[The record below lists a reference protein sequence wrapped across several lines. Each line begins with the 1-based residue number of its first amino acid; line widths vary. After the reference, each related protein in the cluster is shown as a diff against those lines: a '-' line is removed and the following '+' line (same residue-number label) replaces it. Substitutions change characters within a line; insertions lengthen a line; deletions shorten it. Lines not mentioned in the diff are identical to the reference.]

1 MASFLKWGIRMTIGE
16 AIRRTDE
23 MQPNSFRAEEKIAWL
38 RQLDMELYAEVVIN
52 HEGCVMYPDY
62 DEDTDENTVL
72 LVQGP
77 YESIY
82 IHWLQSRMDYAL
94 AEYGR
99 YNNSNAAF
107 EADRVAWRMYYNR
120 TNMPVQAARGRY
132 F

>member
-1 MASFLKWGIRMTIGE
+1 MTIGE
-16 AIRRTDE
+16 AIGKIDE
-23 MQPNSFRAEEKIAWL
+23 LQPNTFSMPEKIGWL
-38 RQLDMELYAEVVIN
+38 RQLDQELWREVVLT
-52 HEGCVMYPDY
+52 HEDSEGLTEPDY
-62 DEDTDENTVL
+62 REDSEDDTLL

-107 EADRVAWRMYYNR
+107 EADRVAWRMHYNR
-120 TNMPVQAARGRY
+120 SHMPVQAARGRY

>member
-1 MASFLKWGIRMTIGE
+1 MASFLKWGRRMTIGE

-38 RQLDMELYAEVVIN
+38 RQLDMELYTEVVIN
-52 HEGCVMYPDY
+52 HEGCVMLPDY

-72 LVQGP
+72 MVQGP

-107 EADRVAWRMYYNR
+107 EADRVAWRMHYNR
-120 TNMPVQAARGRY
+120 SHMPVQAARGRY